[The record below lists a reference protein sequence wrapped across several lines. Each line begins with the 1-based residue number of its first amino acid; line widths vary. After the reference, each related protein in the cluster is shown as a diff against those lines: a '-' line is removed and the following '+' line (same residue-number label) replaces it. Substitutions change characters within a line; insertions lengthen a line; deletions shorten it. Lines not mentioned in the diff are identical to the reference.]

1 MLTLFLA
8 KGFFRDKRGRGA
20 DKRGASGP
28 AIRIATAG
36 VAVGLAVMI
45 ASVGVV
51 KGFQREVRG
60 KLSGFAA
67 HLTLVNEAYAGA
79 PEDAPVVADKSVADK
94 VRHIPHVTGV
104 QRFSEKIG
112 VLKTEDD
119 FAGVVLKGIGAD
131 YDQTFLKSCVR
142 EGRWPSFGDPKAAQ
156 EVAVSRTMADM
167 LHLKVGDGVF
177 SYFFSNTI
185 KQRRLKIAAIY
196 ETQLPQFD
204 KNYVIAPIAT
214 VNRLNGWSDDLASGL
229 EIRLDNMASLDTV
242 QACLKRDF
250 KERRDAYGHG
260 YGTLSIRENP
270 RTSGTLSWLGLLDF
284 NVLVILVIML
294 CVSGFT
300 MVSGL
305 LILILERTSTIGLLK
320 AIGATNRT
328 IRRTFL
334 WYAALIIGRGLL
346 IGDAIGLALLAAQD
360 KLHLVRLNPA
370 VYYVDAV
377 PVEFD
382 AAWIVGLNVAA
393 LVVTLLALTLPS
405 CLVSRVQP
413 AKAIR
418 FD

>member
-8 KGFFRDKRGRGA
+8 KRFFRDKRGRGVSR
-20 DKRGASGP
+20 RGASRP

-45 ASVGVV
+45 VSVGVV
-51 KGFQREVRG
+51 KGFQKEVRG
-60 KLSGFAA
+60 KLSGFAS
-67 HLTLVNEAYAGA
+67 HVTLLNESFFSS
-79 PEDAPVVADKSVADK
+79 PEANPVVADSSVSDK
-94 VRHIPHVTGV
+94 VRRIPHVAGV

-112 VLKTEDD
+112 IFKTEDD
-119 FAGVVLKGIGAD
+119 FAGIVLKGVGGD

-142 EGRWPSFGDPKAAQ
+142 EGRWPDFASGTAN
-156 EVAVSRTMADM
+156 EVAVSRTLADM
-167 LHLKVGDGVF
+167 LGLRVGDAVF

-185 KQRRLKIAAIY
+185 KQRRFKVAAIY

-204 KNYVIAPIAT
+204 KVYVISSLAT
-214 VNRLNGWSDDLASGL
+214 VNRLNGWTDDLASGL
-229 EIRLDNMASLDTV
+229 EIRLDGLDALDSV
-242 QACLKRDF
+242 QAELKREF
-250 KERRDAYGHG
+250 KGRHDKYGHPYESVG
-260 YGTLSIRENP
+260 ITENP
-270 RTSGTLSWLGLLDF
+270 RTSATLSWLGLLDF

-305 LILILERTSTIGLLK
+305 LILILERTSAIGLLK
-320 AIGATNRT
+320 ALGATNRT
-328 IRRTFL
+328 IRHTFL
-334 WYAALIIGRGLL
+334 WYSAFIIGRGLL
-346 IGDAIGLALLAAQD
+346 IGNAAGLALIWVQNTF
-360 KLHLVRLNPA
+360 HPVRLNPA

-377 PVEFD
+377 PVEFNF
-382 AAWIVGLNVAA
+382 AWILALNAVT
-393 LVVTLLALTLPS
+393 LVLTLLALTLPS

>member
-45 ASVGVV
+45 ASIGVV

-60 KLSGFAA
+60 KLSGFAS
-67 HLTLVNEAYAGA
+67 HLTLVNEVYSGS
-79 PEDAPVVADKSVADK
+79 PEDSPVVTDKAVADK

-167 LHLKVGDGVF
+167 LHLKVGDGVY

-229 EIRLDNMASLDTV
+229 EIRLDDMASLDTV
-242 QACLKRDF
+242 QACLNRDF
-250 KERRDAYGHG
+250 KERHDAYGHG
-260 YGTLSIRENP
+260 YGTVSIRENP

-320 AIGATNRT
+320 ALGATNRT

-360 KLHLVRLNPA
+360 KLHLVRLNPT

-382 AAWIVGLNVAA
+382 AAWIVGLNVSA

>member
-20 DKRGASGP
+20 DKRGASVP

-36 VAVGLAVMI
+36 IAVGLAVMI

-51 KGFQREVRG
+51 KGFQKEVRG
-60 KLSGFAA
+60 KLAGFAS
-67 HLTLVNEAYAGA
+67 HLTLVNETFTGA
-79 PEDAPVVADKSVADK
+79 PEDAPVVADKTVADK
-94 VRHIPHVTGV
+94 VRSLPHVTGV
-104 QRFSEKIG
+104 QRYSEKNG

-142 EGRWPSFGDPKAAQ
+142 EGRWPDFGNAKAAQ
-156 EVAVSRTMADM
+156 EVAVSRTIADR

-214 VNRLNGWSDDLASGL
+214 VNRLNSWSDDLASGL
-229 EIRLDNMASLDTV
+229 EIRLDGIGSLDSVQASLNKEFRGV
-242 QACLKRDF
+242 Q
-250 KERRDAYGHG
+250 DAYGHS
-260 YGTLSIRENP
+260 YATVSIRENP
-270 RTSGTLSWLGLLDF
+270 RTSATLSWLGLLDF

-320 AIGATNRT
+320 ALGATNRT

-334 WYAALIIGRGLL
+334 WYSALIIGRGLL

-360 KLHLVRLNPA
+360 RFRLVSLNPA

-377 PVEFD
+377 PVELD
-382 AAWIVGLNVAA
+382 AAWIVGLNAAA